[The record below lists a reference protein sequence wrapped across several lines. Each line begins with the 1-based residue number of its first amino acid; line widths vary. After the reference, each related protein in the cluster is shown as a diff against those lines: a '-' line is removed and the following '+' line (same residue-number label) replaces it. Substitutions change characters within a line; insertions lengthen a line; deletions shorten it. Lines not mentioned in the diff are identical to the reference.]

1 MLAARSALVA
11 TLSVK
16 VAAMLITILIY
27 FVDPDVFRCA
37 PYTLPI
43 CAYIRKNNFY
53 WVTLPLCSSYLV
65 VLFVT
70 VYVIK
75 IILKQ
80 ENTITPLVNLRASTS
95 ANRPLTISHSFN
107 NNVQHN
113 DQIMLEDL
121 EIQIPQGMEENLN
134 DPAFKDSRKRELI
147 RRDEANPHIFYRQE
161 QTNISISFKH
171 LIQIV

>member
-11 TLSVK
+11 TVSVK
-16 VAAMLITILIY
+16 LAAMLITILIY

-80 ENTITPLVNLRASTS
+80 ENTIAPLVNLRASTI
-95 ANRPLTISHSFN
+95 ANRPLTISHSIN
-107 NNVQHN
+107 NNVQRN

-121 EIQIPQGMEENLN
+121 EIQIPQRMEENLN
-134 DPAFKDSRKRELI
+134 DSAFKDSRKRELI

-161 QTNISISFKH
+161 QKNKGISFKH